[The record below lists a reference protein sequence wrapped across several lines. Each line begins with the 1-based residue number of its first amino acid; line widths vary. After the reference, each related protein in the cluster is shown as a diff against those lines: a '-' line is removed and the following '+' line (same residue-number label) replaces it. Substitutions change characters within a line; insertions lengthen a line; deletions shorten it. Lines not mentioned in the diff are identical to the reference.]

1 MISVQNHQRLLN
13 GNNFLALLVIIFGIT
28 SCAAKKITS
37 TQHKEVV
44 EINTKS
50 NKPLFNSVEEQ
61 KRYDDSIA
69 KNATAFDLD
78 NPAKIEAVKDSIKV
92 IYDGLPKVLNDDPN
106 RVHNIAVI
114 VPFNLDQIPLGQYVD
129 DSTKQLA
136 TDSRNAVEF
145 YLGCQMA
152 RQKFKSTQLI
162 TNVYFLDDKNDSL
175 SISKLFNQKPF
186 PNVDYVVGPI
196 GYKNLKLAA
205 DLAKTNQVSMIS
217 PFANSMYIKENAY
230 YYNANASLRTQ
241 YSFVVDYIKSNFP
254 TATLE
259 VIFDG
264 KDSTAESINILKDI
278 NAKTLDYAQV
288 KYTILK
294 ASDDVAKTMTQA
306 DTLSKRFVLIYSSKD
321 VYVKSIIAKLKPIK
335 NDLQIFT
342 SSCTKN
348 TKALA
353 DAKYPHDIYTVHP
366 YKTDNV
372 NNSVFSDQ
380 FEQKYKRK
388 PTEIASQ
395 AYDLMMHLFNMLD
408 KNQSLQDNTY
418 NNSIDF
424 DNTQAKYQFKPVI
437 NNSGNIDYYDNS
449 FMYLYKYQ
457 AGSFVAVSAK

>member
-1 MISVQNHQRLLN
+1 MILVQNHQRLLN

-28 SCAAKKITS
+28 SCGAKKITS
-37 TQHKEVV
+37 TQRIEVV
-44 EINTKS
+44 EINAKS
-50 NKPLFNSVEEQ
+50 NQLNFNSAEEK

-69 KNATAFDLD
+69 KNATVFDLD
-78 NPAKIEAVKDSIKV
+78 VPTKIESIKDSIKV
-92 IYDGLPKVLNDDPN
+92 IYDGLPKVLNNDPN
-106 RVHNIAVI
+106 RIHNIAVI

-136 TDSRNAVEF
+136 IDSKNAVEF

-152 RQKFKSTQLI
+152 RQKFKSSQLK

-175 SISKLFNQKPF
+175 TFNKLFNQKPF

-205 DLAKTNQVSMIS
+205 DLAKTNQISLIS

-230 YYNANASLRTQ
+230 YYNANASLKTQ
-241 YSFVVDYIKSNFP
+241 YSFIIDYIKTNFP
-254 TATLE
+254 SATLE

-264 KDSTAESINILKDI
+264 KDSTAESINILK
-278 NAKTLDYAQV
+278 NMSSETLGDLQV
-288 KYTILK
+288 KYVSLK
-294 ASDDVAKTMTQA
+294 STDDVTKSMIQA

-321 VYVKSIIAKLKPIK
+321 VYIKSIIAKLKSIK

-342 SSCTKN
+342 SSCIKN

-353 DAKYPHDIYTVHP
+353 DIKYPHDIYTVYP

-380 FEQKYKRK
+380 FEEKYKKK
-388 PTEIASQ
+388 PTEIAFQ
-395 AYDLMMHLFNMLD
+395 AYDLMMHLFNMMD
-408 KNQSLQDNTY
+408 KNQSIFDNTY

-424 DNTQAKYQFKPVI
+424 DNTSTKYQFKQVT
-437 NNSGNIDYYDNS
+437 NKAGNIDYYDNS

-457 AGSFVAVSAK
+457 SGNFVAVSVK